1 MALDVKALVFDV
13 FGTVVDWRTSV
24 AKHAAAFGKANGTS
38 ADWEAFADGW
48 RGKYQPYMGKV
59 RSGELPWTKLD
70 ALHRMGLEELLGE
83 LGITGV
89 SEEAKADLNLAW
101 HRLDPWPD
109 SPPGLERLKAK
120 FIIGTM
126 SNGNVALMTNMAKY
140 AGLPWDCILG
150 GGTGPSLQAR
160 RQDLPYRRGAVGVG
174 TAAGDDGGGPPE
186 RPAGGSRRGPE
197 DRLRA
202 PAHGVWPRSRPGHD
216 SRPVLRLRSRR
227 LPRPGV
233 ATRRLAA
240 LLCQ

>member
-1 MALDVKALVFDV
+1 MVALDVKALVFDV

-70 ALHRMGLEELLGE
+70 VLHRMGLEELLGE
-83 LGITGV
+83 FGITGV

-109 SPPGLERLKAK
+109 SPPGLGRLKAK

-150 GGTGPSLQAR
+150 AELAQAYKPDPQTYLTGVELLGLEPQRVMMVAAHQS
-160 RQDLPYRRGAVGVG
+160 DLRAAAAVGLK
-174 TAAGDDGGGPPE
+174 TAFVPRPMEFGP
-186 RPAGGSRRGPE
+186 G
-197 DRLRA
+197 RA
-202 PAHGVWPRSRPGHD
+202 PDMTPDPSFDFVAEDFRDLASQLGV
-216 SRPVLRLRSRR
+216 
-227 LPRPGV
+227 
-233 ATRRLAA
+233 
-240 LLCQ
+240 

>member
-1 MALDVKALVFDV
+1 MVSPDVKALVFDV

-70 ALHRMGLEELLGE
+70 VLHRMGLEELLGE
-83 LGITGV
+83 FGITGV
-89 SEEAKADLNLAW
+89 NEEAKADLNLAW

-109 SPPGLERLKAK
+109 SPPGLGRLKAK

-150 GGTGPSLQAR
+150 AELAQAYKPDAKTYLTGVELLGLEPQQVMMVAAHQS
-160 RQDLPYRRGAVGVG
+160 DLRAAAAVGLK
-174 TAAGDDGGGPPE
+174 TAFVPRPMEFGP
-186 RPAGGSRRGPE
+186 G
-197 DRLRA
+197 RA
-202 PAHGVWPRSRPGHD
+202 PDMTPDPSFDFVAEDFRDLASQLGV
-216 SRPVLRLRSRR
+216 
-227 LPRPGV
+227 
-233 ATRRLAA
+233 
-240 LLCQ
+240 

>member
-1 MALDVKALVFDV
+1 MVALDVKAVVFDV

-70 ALHRMGLEELLGE
+70 VLHRMGLDELLGE
-83 LGITGV
+83 FGITGV

-109 SPPGLERLKAK
+109 SPPGLGRLKAK

-150 GGTGPSLQAR
+150 AELAQAYKPDPKTYLTGVALLGLEPQQVMMVAAHQS
-160 RQDLPYRRGAVGVG
+160 DLRAAAAVGLK
-174 TAAGDDGGGPPE
+174 TAFVPRPMEFGP
-186 RPAGGSRRGPE
+186 G
-197 DRLRA
+197 RA
-202 PAHGVWPRSRPGHD
+202 PDMTPDPSFDFVAEDFRDLASQLGV
-216 SRPVLRLRSRR
+216 
-227 LPRPGV
+227 
-233 ATRRLAA
+233 
-240 LLCQ
+240 

>member
-1 MALDVKALVFDV
+1 MVALDVKALVFDV

-70 ALHRMGLEELLGE
+70 VLHRMGLEELLGE
-83 LGITGV
+83 FGITGV
-89 SEEAKADLNLAW
+89 SEEDKADLNLAW

-109 SPPGLERLKAK
+109 SPPGLGRLKAK

-150 GGTGPSLQAR
+150 AELAQAYKPDPKTYLTGVELLGLEP
-160 RQDLPYRRGAVGVG
+160 RQVMMVAAHQSDLRAAAAVGLK
-174 TAAGDDGGGPPE
+174 TAFVP
-186 RPAGGSRRGPE
+186 RPMEFG
-197 DRLRA
+197 
-202 PAHGVWPRSRPGHD
+202 PGHAPD
-216 SRPVLRLRSRR
+216 MTPDPSFDFVAEDFRDLASQL
-227 LPRPGV
+227 GV
-233 ATRRLAA
+233 
-240 LLCQ
+240 